1 VDENEIIEEVVEEIL
16 IPPTPWHN
24 SDTVAVSFNF
34 AAQIAQAA
42 AQHFSN
48 LAMLSLGQSA
58 QEWDDNDRAEF
69 ENGISGL
76 IAGLPE
82 VGEENG

>member
-16 IPPTPWHN
+16 ISPTPWHN

-48 LAMLSLGQSA
+48 LAMLSLGQAA

-69 ENGISGL
+69 EDGVTDL

-82 VGEENG
+82 AGELDG

>member
-1 VDENEIIEEVVEEIL
+1 MDENEIVEETAEELL

-34 AAQIAQAA
+34 AAQIAAAA

-58 QEWDDNDRAEF
+58 QEWDDNDKADF
-69 ENGISGL
+69 EDGVTSL
-76 IAGLPE
+76 IAGIPE
-82 VGEENG
+82 VGESDG